1 MADEQDRHS
10 KTEEPTARRLEKARE
25 DGQVARSTELTSSV
39 VILCGVFIG
48 MQRAPATVDGLRRVM
63 SEALTS
69 ISARDL
75 TPGQVLDTAR
85 NRGAAILEVAGPM
98 SVAVALAAAAIAS
111 GEAAADLTSPAI
123 HKGKARSR
131 AEPGDAVGLE
141 LPQRT
146 ASAGNEP
153 HAMATAAPSRTAAV
167 RASAPLAWLA
177 TASAATQNT
186 IATTQAARRRAA
198 ARRSSVAVLHRAGM
212 EP

>member
-1 MADEQDRHS
+1 MGKETYPLGARGGLGGPTTGVRCRAQS
-10 KTEEPTARRLEKARE
+10 AKTSAAAAKP
-25 DGQVARSTELTSSV
+25 GNQRS
-39 VILCGVFIG
+39 
-48 MQRAPATVDGLRRVM
+48 
-63 SEALTS
+63 
-69 ISARDL
+69 
-75 TPGQVLDTAR
+75 
-85 NRGAAILEVAGPM
+85 AA
-98 SVAVALAAAAIAS
+98 VAVAVAAVAIAS

-131 AEPGDAVGLE
+131 AEPGDAVGLAF
-141 LPQRT
+141 PQRT

-153 HAMATAAPSRTAAV
+153 HAMATAAPSRMAAV

-212 EP
+212 DP